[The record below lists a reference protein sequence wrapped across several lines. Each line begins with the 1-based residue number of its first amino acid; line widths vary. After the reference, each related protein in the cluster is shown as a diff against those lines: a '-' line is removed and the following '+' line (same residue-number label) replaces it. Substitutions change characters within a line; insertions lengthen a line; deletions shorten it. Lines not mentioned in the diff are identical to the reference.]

1 MAQGGHGTQKVSEMH
16 VRRIAASALAIS
28 TVLLG
33 AACAGDDL
41 AEDDSDSAGGDKG
54 SVKISGQDFGEVQI
68 VSAMYEQLLE
78 AEGYDVTIQ
87 LVGTRDVYI
96 ADGQFPDSIQLVPEY
111 VGGIVD
117 YLNVTANGPEAE
129 PLTTPDAAET
139 IEAAQPLLEDRGI
152 TLLDPSAAVDTNAF
166 FVTQEFSQE
175 EGVTKLSDL
184 EGKKV
189 VVAAAPDCAE
199 RTDCGAGLTKDYGID
214 VTEFLPLGFASA
226 DVFKSVADGE
236 SQLGLTSTTDGTLE
250 SQGMVLLEDDKQI
263 QPAQNLIPAVSTDW
277 LADNP
282 DVEGILNDLMAA
294 LTTENLTELNAQVS
308 VERQKPDD
316 IAKEFLE
323 SEGLL

>member
-1 MAQGGHGTQKVSEMH
+1 MQ

-41 AEDDSDSAGGDKG
+41 ADSTSDSAGGDKG

-68 VSAMYEQLLE
+68 VSAMYQQLLE
-78 AEGYDVTIQ
+78 AEGYDVTVQ
-87 LVGTRDVYI
+87 LVGTRDVYM
-96 ADGQFPDSIQLVPEY
+96 ADGQFPGSIQLVPEY

-117 YLNVTANGPEAE
+117 YLNATVNGAGSE
-129 PLTTPDAAET
+129 PLTTPDADESVD
-139 IEAAQPLLEDRGI
+139 AAASLLEDKGI

-166 FVTQEFSQE
+166 FVTQEFSE
-175 EGVTKLSDL
+175 REGVTKLSDL

-189 VVAAAPDCAE
+189 VVAAAEDCAK
-199 RTDCGAGLTKDYGID
+199 RTDCGAGLTDDYGID

-226 DVFKSVADGE
+226 DVFKSVSDDE

-263 QPAQNLIPAVSTDW
+263 QPAQNLIPAVSSDW

-294 LTTENLTELNAQVS
+294 LTTEKLTELNGQVS
-308 VERQKPDD
+308 VDRAKPEDV
-316 IAKEFLE
+316 AKEFLD

>member
-1 MAQGGHGTQKVSEMH
+1 MQL
-16 VRRIAASALAIS
+16 RRIAASALAIS

-41 AEDDSDSAGGDKG
+41 AEDGSDSASGDKG

-78 AEGYDVTIQ
+78 AEGYDVSVQ
-87 LVGTRDVYI
+87 LVGTRDVYM
-96 ADGQFPDSIQLVPEY
+96 AEGQFPDSVQLVPEY

-117 YLNVTANGPEAE
+117 YLNTTVNGPDAE
-129 PLTTPDAAET
+129 PLTTPDADESV
-139 IEAAQPLLEDRGI
+139 EAAAPLLEEKGI

-166 FVTQEFSQE
+166 FVTKEFSESQ
-175 EGVTKLSDL
+175 GATKLSDL

-189 VVAAAPDCAE
+189 VVAAAEDCAE
-199 RTDCGAGLTKDYGID
+199 RTDCGAGLTEDYGID

-263 QPAQNLIPAVSTDW
+263 QPAQNLVPAVSSDW

-282 DVEGILNDLMAA
+282 DVEDVLNDLMAA
-294 LTTENLTELNAQVS
+294 LTTEKLTELNGQIS
-308 VERQKPDD
+308 VERQKPAD
-316 IAKEFLE
+316 IASEFLE
-323 SEGLL
+323 AEGLL

>member
-1 MAQGGHGTQKVSEMH
+1 MQL
-16 VRRIAASALAIS
+16 RRIAASALAIS

-41 AEDDSDSAGGDKG
+41 AEDGSDSASGDKG

-78 AEGYDVTIQ
+78 AEGYDVSVQ
-87 LVGTRDVYI
+87 LVGTRDVYM
-96 ADGQFPDSIQLVPEY
+96 AEGQFPDSVQLVPEY

-117 YLNVTANGPEAE
+117 YLNTTVNGPDAE
-129 PLTTPDAAET
+129 PLTTPDADESV
-139 IEAAQPLLEDRGI
+139 EAAAPLLEEKGI

-166 FVTQEFSQE
+166 FVTKEFSESQ
-175 EGVTKLSDL
+175 GVTKLSDL

-189 VVAAAPDCAE
+189 VVAAAEDCAE
-199 RTDCGAGLTKDYGID
+199 RTDCGAGLTEDYGID

-263 QPAQNLIPAVSTDW
+263 QPAQNLVPAVSSDW

-282 DVEGILNDLMAA
+282 DVEDVLNDLMAA
-294 LTTENLTELNAQVS
+294 LTTEKLTELNGQIS
-308 VERQKPDD
+308 VERQKPAD
-316 IAKEFLE
+316 IASEFLE
-323 SEGLL
+323 AEGLL

>member
-1 MAQGGHGTQKVSEMH
+1 MQ

-41 AEDDSDSAGGDKG
+41 AEEGSDSSGNQDMG

-78 AEGYDVTIQ
+78 AEGYDVTVQ
-87 LVGTRDVYI
+87 LVGTRDVYM
-96 ADGQFPDSIQLVPEY
+96 ADGQFPESIQLVPEY

-117 YLNVTANGPEAE
+117 FLNVTVNGPKAE
-129 PLTTPDAAET
+129 PLTTPDAE
-139 IEAAQPLLEDRGI
+139 ESVAAASSLLEDKGI

-166 FVTQEFSQE
+166 FVTKEYSQDQ
-175 EGVTKLSDL
+175 GVTKLSDL

-189 VVAAAPDCAE
+189 VVAAAPDCAD
-199 RTDCGAGLTKDYGID
+199 RTDCGAGLIEDYGID
-214 VTEFLPLGFASA
+214 VTEFLPLGFASP

-263 QPAQNLIPAVSTDW
+263 QPAQNLIPAVSSDW

-282 DVEGILNDLMAA
+282 DVEGILSDLMAA
-294 LTTENLTELNAQVS
+294 LTTENLTELNGLVS
-308 VERQKPDD
+308 VERQKPED
-316 IAKEFLE
+316 IAREFLE

>member
-1 MAQGGHGTQKVSEMH
+1 MQL
-16 VRRIAASALAIS
+16 RRIAASALAIS

-41 AEDDSDSAGGDKG
+41 AEESSDSSGGDKG

-78 AEGYDVTIQ
+78 AEGYDATVQ
-87 LVGTRDVYI
+87 LVGTRDVYM

-117 YLNVTANGPEAE
+117 FLNVTANGPEAE
-129 PLTTPDAAET
+129 PLTTPDADET
-139 IEAAQPLLEDRGI
+139 IEAAEPLLEEKGI

-166 FVTQEFSQE
+166 FVTKEFSQDQ
-175 EGVTKLSDL
+175 GVTKLSDL

-189 VVAAAPDCAE
+189 VVAAAEDCAE
-199 RTDCGAGLTKDYGID
+199 RTDCGAGLIEDYGID

-294 LTTENLTELNAQVS
+294 LTTENLTELNAQIS
-308 VERQKPDD
+308 VERQKPED

>member
-1 MAQGGHGTQKVSEMH
+1 MH

-41 AEDDSDSAGGDKG
+41 AEEGSDSSGKGDKG
-54 SVKISGQDFGEVQI
+54 AVKISGQDFGEVQI
-68 VSAMYEQLLE
+68 VSAMYQQLLE
-78 AEGYDVTIQ
+78 AEGYDVTVQ
-87 LVGTRDVYI
+87 LVGTRDVYM
-96 ADGQFPDSIQLVPEY
+96 AAGQFPESMQLVPEY

-117 YLNVTANGPEAE
+117 YLNVTANGPDAE
-129 PLTTPDAAET
+129 PLTTPDAEESV
-139 IEAAQPLLEDRGI
+139 EAASSLLEDRGI
-152 TLLDPSAAVDTNAF
+152 TLLEPSAAVDTNAF
-166 FVTQEFSQE
+166 FVTKEFSE
-175 EGVTKLSDL
+175 SEGVTKLSDL

-189 VVAAAPDCAE
+189 VVAAAEDCEE
-199 RTDCGAGLTKDYGID
+199 RTDCGAGLINDYGID

-263 QPAQNLIPAVSTDW
+263 QPAQNLIPAVSSEW

-294 LTTENLTELNAQVS
+294 LTTEKLTELNAQIS
-308 VERQKPDD
+308 VERQKPED